1 MPPVYTAPDDTPGAA
16 SPMIIA
22 ESPTHVV
29 VALELPR
36 VELARHR
43 RFLES
48 LLSVATPPASGG
60 GE

>member
-22 ESPTHVV
+22 ESGTHVV
-29 VALELPR
+29 IALEISR
-36 VELARHR
+36 IELARHR

-48 LLSVATPPASGG
+48 LLAVATPTPSADD
-60 GE
+60 E